1 MHTRHARTMH
11 TYIHHMTLHDMT
23 SHYMTAHSITGL
35 SKTINISLGIDFVA
49 GKNLVPKPAIGK
61 IAFFMDDIS
70 GEVDKKIK
78 KTQPKRISLAML
90 NFLVIQSDPPRSG

>member
-1 MHTRHARTMH
+1 MIEFLLDEVTKIISSIPAFAA
-11 TYIHHMTLHDMT
+11 
-23 SHYMTAHSITGL
+23 SMTAHSITGL

-70 GEVDKKIK
+70 GEVNKKIK
-78 KTQPKRISLAML
+78 KTQPKRISLASF